1 MKFLVIFLFW
11 IKQKRQNK
19 DVLVSKGKV
28 TAKQTTLLHNLVTM
42 TSETLRLTSV
52 NLENNEKFSNCFAKV
67 KPAIHDH
74 FLSFLK

>member
-42 TSETLRLTSV
+42 TSETLRLTS
-52 NLENNEKFSNCFAKV
+52 
-67 KPAIHDH
+67 
-74 FLSFLK
+74 